1 MADEEERTPLQEA
14 GRKVSYST
22 LSTLQ
27 QDACPGTPG
36 HVAGDGGSAVRAKVR
51 RLVIIRHFAAALAE
65 RMWEFAV
72 VLLLTLVS

>member
-1 MADEEERTPLQEA
+1 
-14 GRKVSYST
+14 
-22 LSTLQ
+22 
-27 QDACPGTPG
+27 
-36 HVAGDGGSAVRAKVR
+36 VAGDGGSAVRAKVR